1 MTAPVRSAPSV
12 QAAAALLLACLQVAA
27 EAQPSVPSNF
37 IFLPGSQADPDLSA
51 YEDLCCSGT
60 AYVRVA
66 QAAPASM
73 TITSTDS
80 GETPCQ
86 PLAWNAVLELG
97 IMRCAPSGTISH
109 IPTAAQWSA
118 AHQLMM
124 QDFTTMVA
132 AFNLFRAQYDLD
144 QMFLGDWQPVG
155 PNGGCLIGTM
165 PVTTQVIG
173 C

>member
-12 QAAAALLLACLQVAA
+12 QAASALLLACLQIAA
-27 EAQPSVPSNF
+27 EAQPAVPTNF

-51 YEDLCCSGT
+51 YEDMCCAGT

-73 TITSTDS
+73 SITQTDS
-80 GETPCQ
+80 GESPCQ
-86 PLAWNAVLELG
+86 PLAWNAVLEMG
-97 IMRCAPSGTISH
+97 IMRCAPSGTITS
-109 IPTAAQWSA
+109 IPTPAQWTA

-124 QDFTTMVA
+124 QDFNTMVT
-132 AFNLFRAQYDLD
+132 AFAQFKSIYDLD

-155 PNGGCLIGTM
+155 PNGGCLIGTI
-165 PVTTQVIG
+165 PVTTQVMG